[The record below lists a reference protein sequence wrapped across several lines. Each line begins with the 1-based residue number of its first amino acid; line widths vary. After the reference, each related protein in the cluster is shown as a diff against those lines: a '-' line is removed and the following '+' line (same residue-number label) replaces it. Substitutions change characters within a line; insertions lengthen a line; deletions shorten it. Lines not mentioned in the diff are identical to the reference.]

1 MIKTALPADIAAL
14 LDEQSDR
21 YGIPRIFARAVAWI
35 ESRGDQYARGTSG
48 ELGVMQLMPQTA
60 QGLGVDASN
69 LHENIEGGVRLL
81 SQLMKRYGESGGLA
95 AYNGG
100 PRFGTKTRAELPEQV
115 RRYVD
120 IVLARAEIEAAT
132 MGDREAVGPFPQSEA
147 TPVERRR
154 SQLPSCSEHSAPHSS
169 QQKPHDDGDKSG

>member
-1 MIKTALPADIAAL
+1 MTNTALPADIAAL
-14 LDEQSDR
+14 LDAQSDR

-35 ESRGDQYARGTSG
+35 ESRGKQSARGTSG
-48 ELGVMQLMPQTA
+48 ELGVMQLMPATA
-60 QGLGVDASN
+60 KGLGVDASN

-81 SQLMKRYGESGGLA
+81 AQLMKKYGESGGLA

-100 PRFGTKTRAELPEQV
+100 PRFGRKTHAELPAQV

-132 MGDREAVGPFPQSEA
+132 MGGREAVGPFPPSEN

-154 SQLPSCSEHSAPHSS
+154 SQSPSCSQPSARRSS
-169 QQKPHDDGDKSG
+169 QPKPPDDGDKSG